1 MYALLVKV
9 RLTCYCQNCTH
20 TSNQILKLCSLSIC
34 SALHDNIIKQFRYC
48 HGSSLSHTIANLT
61 IRLSLV
67 PPSQTYRYHFLRKE
81 MDTFYGS
88 YISALRPYH
97 IETENAT
104 AAIIPKEVARKIY
117 GLSQEGVMNAF
128 LQFHWITGGCKA
140 YTTLIHL
147 VSHNIP

>member
-1 MYALLVKV
+1 
-9 RLTCYCQNCTH
+9 
-20 TSNQILKLCSLSIC
+20 
-34 SALHDNIIKQFRYC
+34 
-48 HGSSLSHTIANLT
+48 
-61 IRLSLV
+61 
-67 PPSQTYRYHFLRKE
+67 

-147 VSHNIP
+147 VSHNIPWMGMPALPWDDLSFTLKGEVTCGAIGCDNWLMEIFYQINTDVYIPAEEAIN